1 MDNELS
7 KKKRLEISGV
17 NPWKN
22 KDTDGLFELCKEV
35 YEKTGLN
42 KGQDFYTNGLQWW
55 CNTRKE
61 GWHLSTYGHGLNN
74 DAFPL
79 YTSDYLLEKLP
90 ANIELYK
97 YAKRYEATK
106 YANPGDSCIVRADT
120 PLKALLKLTIALH
133 EAGELK

>member
-1 MDNELS
+1 MNNE
-7 KKKRLEISGV
+7 
-17 NPWKN
+17 
-22 KDTDGLFELCKEV
+22 LFELCKEV

-79 YTSDYLLEKLP
+79 YTSDYLLEKLLP
-90 ANIELYK
+90 CVLYK
-97 YAKRYEATK
+97 SADGWYRARYFTDGKLKHSRKEE
-106 YANPGDSCIVRADT
+106 T
-120 PLKALLKLTIALH
+120 PLKALLKLTLALH